1 MPNRPNHPNLIAALQ
16 AHTGNT
22 GRGFTF
28 LTRDG
33 QEEFYSFDRL
43 RTEAARRAAHLRAA
57 GLKQG
62 DRLALVMPDGEDFIP
77 TFFGAVWAGIVP
89 VPLYPPLALGKLD
102 SYMDALAAICNSAEP
117 SFLATN
123 AKLETVLWSGAA
135 RVPSL
140 KGVLVAEQLRLD
152 PPANASQEPAQVSAN
167 DLCFLQFTSGS
178 TATPKGVMVTHGSLR
193 ANAWAIMRDGLN
205 SDPATDMGVSWLP
218 LYHDMGLIGFVLAP
232 TFHDVSVTFIPTL
245 SFIRNA
251 TIWLDTISKKKGTIT
266 FAPNFAY
273 ALASKR
279 AKPEQ
284 IKKWDLSQMK
294 AFGCGAEPINP
305 ATLRKFVEAFA
316 PAGLKPE
323 AMLPCYGMAEA
334 TLAIS
339 FIGLSEQLSTDV
351 IEKDHYQAN
360 KLAEPAHVDKL
371 ASNDALEFVNCGK
384 SFSHHEVAA
393 FDAEGNRLSDR
404 QVGELWVKGPSLA
417 AGYWRN
423 PEATEKTFGGGWLRT
438 GDLGYL
444 ANGNVYITGRK
455 KDLIIINGRNYDP
468 QRIEWVAD
476 EVPEVRRGS
485 TVAFS
490 VPGASSEELVVVVE
504 SRTQNP
510 DALKQLVK
518 EKVNEQLSLM
528 AAEVVIAAPGSL
540 PKTSS
545 GKLQRAKTRQQYLDG
560 TVGKDGN
567 RTLGGGAEK
576 AVVAK
581 HVALSLWGRSRHR
594 AKVAVEHALE
604 VRTPADALVKLKL
617 ASDYFRGRVARFF
630 V

>member
-1 MPNRPNHPNLIAALQ
+1 MAYPNHATLIAALQ
-16 AHTGNT
+16 AHAGNNK
-22 GRGFTF
+22 RGFTF
-28 LTRDG
+28 MGKDNT
-33 QEEFYSFDRL
+33 EEFYSFDRL
-43 RTEAARRAAHLRAA
+43 RLEAMRRAAHLRAA

-77 TFFGAVWAGIVP
+77 TFFGAVWAGIIP

-102 SYMDALAAICNSAEP
+102 SYMDALAAILNSAEP
-117 SFLATN
+117 TFLATN

-140 KGVLVAEQLRLD
+140 KGVLVAEQLRKD
-152 PPANASQEPAQVSAN
+152 PPANASQEPASVNAG
-167 DLCFLQFTSGS
+167 DICFLQFTSGS

-193 ANAWAIMRDGLN
+193 ANAWAIMRDGLQ
-205 SDPATDMGVSWLP
+205 SDPETDRGVSWLP

-251 TIWLDTISKKKGTIT
+251 TIWLDVISRHKGTIS

-273 ALASKR
+273 SLAVKR

-284 IKKWDLSQMK
+284 IKKWDLSRMK

-305 ATLRKFVEAFA
+305 ATMRKFVEAFA

-323 AMLPCYGMAEA
+323 SLLPCYGMAEA

-339 FIGLSEQLSTDV
+339 FITLDQQLSTDV
-351 IEKDHYQAN
+351 IERERYQAG
-360 KLAEPAHVDKL
+360 KRAEPAHVDQL
-371 ASNDALEFVNCGK
+371 QGGEALEFVNCGK
-384 SFSHHEVAA
+384 SFTHHEVAA
-393 FDAEGNRLSDR
+393 FDDAGTKLKDR
-404 QVGELWVKGPSLA
+404 QVGELWVKGPSVA

-423 PEATEKTFGGGWLRT
+423 AEATEKTFGGGWLRT

-490 VPGASSEELVVVVE
+490 VPGSSSEEMVVVVE
-504 SRTQNP
+504 SRTQKP
-510 DALKQLVK
+510 EELKQLVK
-518 EKVNEQLSLM
+518 DKVNEALGLLP
-528 AAEVVIAAPGSL
+528 ADVVIAAPGSL

-545 GKLQRAKTRQQYLDG
+545 GKLQRAKTRQQYLDKS
-560 TVGKDGN
+560 VGQDGN
-567 RTLGGGAEK
+567 RSLGGGGET

-581 HVALSLWGRSRHR
+581 HVALSLLGRSRHR
-594 AKVAVEHALE
+594 ARVAAKHALE

-617 ASDYFRGRVARFF
+617 VSDYFRGRVTRLFA
-630 V
+630 